1 MTMKYQLREYLGASA
16 SDASYTHP
24 TAWIEA
30 LPYRSETKNL
40 ARKFLQHGHFNN
52 SYSQA
57 RLLSISVFAE
67 DAGVSTR
74 TVDRFFTKMVKD
86 GYLRPALG
94 TALND
99 LFPRDL
105 TYLYNLSVPPP
116 AHHLGRSPVER
127 ASVDAFEADVSG
139 WAGADLERDYSW
151 QNSSPSPP
159 PWVVVRD
166 EAVADTLA
174 APGIK

>member
-1 MTMKYQLREYLGASA
+1 MKYRLRVYLGASA
-16 SDASYTHP
+16 STAAHPRP

-40 ARKFLQHGHFNN
+40 ARKFLQYGCFNN

-57 RLLSISVFAE
+57 HLLSISVLAQE
-67 DAGVSTR
+67 AGVSTR
-74 TVDRFFTKMVKD
+74 TVERFFTKMVKD

-105 TYLYNLSVPPP
+105 TYLYNLSVPTP
-116 AHHLGRSPVER
+116 AQPLDRSPVER
-127 ASVDAFEADVSG
+127 AAVDAFEADVSG
-139 WAGADLERDYSW
+139 WTGVDWERDYSW
-151 QNSSPSPP
+151 QNSDPSPP
-159 PWVVVRD
+159 AWVV
-166 EAVADTLA
+166 
-174 APGIK
+174 